1 MIFSL
6 EALEAQKG
14 DCLILSWGKSASEVR
29 HVVIDGGPDG
39 VWESSLSKR
48 LAQLRKTHGVP
59 KGEALPIEMVMVS
72 HIDDDHI
79 NGVLGLFTTLE
90 DAQPATPYRIGT
102 LWFNS
107 FDDIIGNGPQELKS
121 KLASLGAGVAAG
133 KVASTAFGL
142 GEGGR
147 HSAAILASVGQGRDL
162 RSKALGLRTL
172 INAGF
177 KGLVMTQNKPVIVPL
192 ADDLKLHII
201 TPSLKRLTA
210 LNDEWEKD
218 VAKHPSDARV
228 AAFTD
233 ASIANLSSIVVVAE
247 FGGKTM
253 LLTGDARGDDILAG
267 LTSAGF
273 IDNPKKGKV
282 HFDVLKM
289 PHHGSNRNMTLD
301 FLKRI
306 TADHYVISANGEHT
320 NPDADTVEWI
330 AQARAGD
337 SYLIHFTNEK
347 MIDPAKKNLD
357 VGKAV
362 KDVLS
367 AHKIERQAVYR
378 PDNALGLRV
387 DLFDALKL

>member
-6 EALEAQKG
+6 EALQAQKG
-14 DCLILSWGKSASEVR
+14 DCLVLSWGKSASEVR
-29 HVVIDGGPDG
+29 HIVIDGGPDG
-39 VWESSLSKR
+39 IWEGSLSKR
-48 LAQLRKTHGVP
+48 LAQLRKSHAVP
-59 KGEALPIEMVMVS
+59 KGEALTIEMVMVS

-79 NGVLGLFTTLE
+79 NGVLGLFTALE
-90 DAQPATPYRIGT
+90 DAQPAVPYRIGT

-107 FDDIIGNGPQELKS
+107 FDDIVGNGPQELKS
-121 KLASLGAGVAAG
+121 KLASLSAGVAAG
-133 KVASTAFGL
+133 KVASAAFSS
-142 GEGGR
+142 GERGR

-162 RSKALGLRTL
+162 RSKALGLKIL
-172 INAGF
+172 VNAGF
-177 KGLVMTQNKPVIVPL
+177 KGLVMTQTKPVTVPL
-192 ADDLKLHII
+192 ADDLKLHVIS
-201 TPSLKRLTA
+201 PSLKRLTA

-218 VAKHPSDARV
+218 VAKHPSDAKV

-233 ASIANLSSIVVVAE
+233 NSVANLSSIVVVAE

-273 IDNPKKGKV
+273 INNPKKGKV

-289 PHHGSNRNMTLD
+289 PHHGSNRDMTLD
-301 FLKRI
+301 FLQRI
-306 TADHYVISANGEHT
+306 TADHYVISANGENT
-320 NPDADTVEWI
+320 NPDADTIEWI
-330 AQARAGD
+330 AEARQGD
-337 SYLIHFTNEK
+337 SYLIHLTNEK
-347 MIDPAKKNLD
+347 MVDPAKKNFD

-367 AHKIERQAVYR
+367 AHKIQKQALFR
-378 PDNALGLRV
+378 PDSALSLCV